1 MEPISKIKCDVCKRH
16 FTHEYNT
23 PLRDETKLPKGA
35 IINQLVIHHM
45 TWPTTKEKPKAFN
58 IATIQEKVERVSFHC
73 PICDTQRGGSIAIM
87 SDMAFDYIFA
97 DWHDTK

>member
-1 MEPISKIKCDVCKRH
+1 
-16 FTHEYNT
+16 
-23 PLRDETKLPKGA
+23 
-35 IINQLVIHHM
+35 M
-45 TWPTTKEKPKAFN
+45 TWPTTKEKPEAFN
-58 IATIQEKVERVSFHC
+58 IATIQERVQRVSFHC

>member
-1 MEPISKIKCDVCKRH
+1 MEPISKIKCDVCKKH

-23 PLRDETKLPKGA
+23 QLRDETKLPEEA
-35 IINQLVIHHM
+35 VVNQLVIHHM

-58 IATIQEKVERVSFHC
+58 IATIQERVERVSFHC
-73 PICDTQRGGSIAIM
+73 PMCDTEREGHTSIM

-97 DWHDTK
+97 DWYDTK

>member
-1 MEPISKIKCDVCKRH
+1 
-16 FTHEYNT
+16 
-23 PLRDETKLPKGA
+23 
-35 IINQLVIHHM
+35 M
-45 TWPTTKEKPKAFN
+45 TWPTTSVKPKEFN

>member
-1 MEPISKIKCDVCKRH
+1 MEPISKIKCDVCKNH

-45 TWPTTKEKPKAFN
+45 TWPTTSVKPKEFN

-73 PICDTQRGGSIAIM
+73 PMCDTERGGHTSIM

-97 DWHDTK
+97 DWYDTK